1 MKLIWR
7 LNSSKY
13 FLSLKTA
20 SQVYKINRNV
30 YITPILSSH
39 YQLFDGVRIGAKIGL
54 MELIFRSERRR
65 ILLIFLKDR
74 PRSIDEIQ
82 EHLCVGSV
90 SILPQLK
97 KLKDRKLVIQK
108 DHTYELSIM
117 GKVIVEK
124 MPPLLDTLEVLEDN
138 FDYWSRRNFEGVPQV
153 LRNRICELKNCRLIR
168 PDLSHMFELDPEF
181 VKNLLFSR
189 QVLGFSSYF
198 HPSFISLYLEIAK
211 KEAEISLMLTE
222 PVLKRFKADYSE
234 DLRTLI
240 GFEHVN
246 LSLFPK
252 GSKLAD
258 FTVTDRFFMLT
269 VFPQIKSFEH
279 ESLFS
284 SEPQALK
291 WGTDLFSHLQKEAV
305 QVKEI

>member
-1 MKLIWR
+1 M
-7 LNSSKY
+7 
-13 FLSLKTA
+13 
-20 SQVYKINRNV
+20 
-30 YITPILSSH
+30 
-39 YQLFDGVRIGAKIGL
+39 GAKIGL

-65 ILLIFLKDR
+65 NLLIFLKDR

-82 EHLCVGSV
+82 EHLCADSI

-138 FDYWSRRNFEGVPQV
+138 FDYWSRRNFEGIPHT
-153 LRNRICELKNCRLIR
+153 LRNRILELKNCKLIR
-168 PDLSHMFELDPEF
+168 PDLSHMFELDREF
-181 VKNLLFSR
+181 VENLLLSR

-222 PVLKRFKADYSE
+222 PVLKRFKADYIE
-234 DLRTLI
+234 DLQTLI

-252 GSKLAD
+252 DSKLAG
-258 FTVTDRFFMLT
+258 FTVTDKFFLLT
-269 VFPQIKSFEH
+269 AFPQIKSFEH

>member
-1 MKLIWR
+1 MLG
-7 LNSSKY
+7 
-13 FLSLKTA
+13 T
-20 SQVYKINRNV
+20 
-30 YITPILSSH
+30 
-39 YQLFDGVRIGAKIGL
+39 KIGL

-65 ILLIFLKDR
+65 NLLIFLKDR

-82 EHLCVGSV
+82 ENLCTDSV
-90 SILPQLK
+90 SVLPQLK
-97 KLKDRKLVIQK
+97 KLKDKKLVIQK
-108 DHTYELSIM
+108 DHIYELSII

-138 FDYWSRRNFEGVPQV
+138 FDYWSRRNFEGVPPV
-153 LRNRICELKNCRLIR
+153 LRNRIYELKNCKLIR

-181 VKNLLFSR
+181 VDNLLLSR
-189 QVLGFSSYF
+189 QVFGFNSYF

-211 KEAEISLMLTE
+211 KEAEVSLMLTE
-222 PVLKRFKADYSE
+222 PVLKRFKADYTE
-234 DLRTLI
+234 DLQTLI
-240 GFEHVN
+240 KFEHVN

-252 GSKLAD
+252 SSKLAG
-258 FTVTDRFFMLT
+258 FTVTDKFFLLT
-269 VFPQIKSFEH
+269 VFPKIKSFEY

-291 WGTDLFSHLQKEAV
+291 WGVDLFSHLQKEAI

>member
-1 MKLIWR
+1 M
-7 LNSSKY
+7 
-13 FLSLKTA
+13 
-20 SQVYKINRNV
+20 
-30 YITPILSSH
+30 
-39 YQLFDGVRIGAKIGL
+39 GAKIGL
-54 MELIFRSERRR
+54 TELIFRSEKRRN
-65 ILLIFLKDR
+65 LLIFLKDK

-82 EHLCVGSV
+82 EHLSVDSV

-117 GKVIVEK
+117 GKAIVNK

-138 FDYWSRRNFEGVPQV
+138 FDYWSRRSFEGIPEV
-153 LRNRICELKNCRLIR
+153 LRSRIWELKNCKLIR
-168 PDLSHMFELDPEF
+168 PDLSHMFELDPQF
-181 VKNLLFSR
+181 VENLLLSR

-211 KEAEISLMLTE
+211 NEAEISLMLTE

-234 DLRTLI
+234 DLRTLVE
-240 GFEHVN
+240 FEHVN

-252 GSKLAD
+252 NPKFAG
-258 FTVTDRFFMLT
+258 FTVTDRFFLLT
-269 VFPQIKSFEH
+269 ILPQIKFFEH